1 MTPIMQKLRT
11 KTSSWSRQIIIKF
24 KATILIFSLM
34 TDMLKEE
41 LPKIGYSLRTPLD
54 SYGPLVVAWKENARE
69 ILTPLLNDEN
79 IQISTYNDRIRISPT
94 Y

>member
-34 TDMLKEE
+34 TDML
-41 LPKIGYSLRTPLD
+41 RT
-54 SYGPLVVAWKENARE
+54 SATITE
-69 ILTPLLNDEN
+69 IY
-79 IQISTYNDRIRISPT
+79 QILKRLKTII
-94 Y
+94 